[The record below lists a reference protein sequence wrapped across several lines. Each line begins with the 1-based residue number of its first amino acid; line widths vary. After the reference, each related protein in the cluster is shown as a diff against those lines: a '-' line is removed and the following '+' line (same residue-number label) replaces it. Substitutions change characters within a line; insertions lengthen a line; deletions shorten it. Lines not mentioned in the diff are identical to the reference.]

1 VAAEQPKKLPSP
13 VRREAEANDYAK
25 NKKRGIHTD
34 LRQPVNCY
42 NVMSASRSPQ
52 PEQVSDETLQEGLC
66 PRFHRA
72 VELVG
77 RRWTGAIIRLLLP
90 GPKRFNELLS
100 AIPGISDRL
109 LTERLRE
116 LEATEIIQ
124 REVQS
129 GAPIRVLYQ
138 LTTRGRELQEALDA
152 LARWAERWIES
163 DFSEDR

>member
-1 VAAEQPKKLPSP
+1 MPLGQPPNRQQSAEELLP
-13 VRREAEANDYAK
+13 A
-25 NKKRGIHTD
+25 
-34 LRQPVNCY
+34 
-42 NVMSASRSPQ
+42 
-52 PEQVSDETLQEGLC
+52 GLC

-90 GPKRFNELLS
+90 GPKRFNELLG

-116 LEATEIIQ
+116 LEGHGIIR

-129 GAPIRVLYQ
+129 GSPVRVLYQ
-138 LTTRGRELQEALDA
+138 LTSSGRELQEPLDA
-152 LARWAERWIES
+152 LARWAERWIAGDVS
-163 DFSEDR
+163 DDH